1 MQLLWLLALAILLHN
16 GDAAQTQDLQRASLL
31 SKLLQS
37 YDVNVR
43 PYPVDMGPT
52 PVQVQYRL
60 NLLFNIDSKQET
72 WTADLYINEKWIDS
86 RLKFNST
93 TDWPAG
99 NGELRLNP
107 ASVWKPDTFFYNA
120 VSCSAATDQIM
131 SLDPNGSGSVVW
143 ARHQSCN
150 FHSEFDLKSFPF
162 DSQVLELQ
170 RISFGY
176 PANELVIVQDQ
187 YSCFAPDPAED
198 FASSLCSSPLHFSS
212 HSLFPPLSLSNFFP
226 QILTGGYSSFSC
238 ASGVF
243 QLQHQS
249 AAVSMAR
256 ATLNVYRLTN
266 SYVIK
271 MIAPMFLL
279 VFLSS
284 LTYWIDP
291 MSAPARV
298 GFSVTLVLS
307 IVTFNFTVSQD
318 LPKINY
324 PTLLDGY
331 VWHSFLFV
339 IGAVGEFAVVNNI
352 LVRKTFPAALAT
364 ATDDFC
370 QWSIGLI
377 WVFSNLLFWP
387 PIAPSIAGKVF
398 IVLAMI
404 TWITINVYR
413 VWWNFRHEKK
423 GWVIRHVA
431 WAWVKQRVF
440 NNQVPQLPSQIAAP
454 LNVMQSYFVPL
465 SQLEAQKSAASALSS
480 SSAVAQPQV
489 IVASSVDD
497 DIIDVIDAASAPPP
511 VR

>member
-1 MQLLWLLALAILLHN
+1 M
-16 GDAAQTQDLQRASLL
+16 AQAS
-31 SKLLQS
+31 
-37 YDVNVR
+37 
-43 PYPVDMGPT
+43 
-52 PVQVQYRL
+52 
-60 NLLFNIDSKQET
+60 
-72 WTADLYINEKWIDS
+72 
-86 RLKFNST
+86 
-93 TDWPAG
+93 
-99 NGELRLNP
+99 
-107 ASVWKPDTFFYNA
+107 
-120 VSCSAATDQIM
+120 
-131 SLDPNGSGSVVW
+131 
-143 ARHQSCN
+143 
-150 FHSEFDLKSFPF
+150 
-162 DSQVLELQ
+162 
-170 RISFGY
+170 
-176 PANELVIVQDQ
+176 
-187 YSCFAPDPAED
+187 
-198 FASSLCSSPLHFSS
+198 
-212 HSLFPPLSLSNFFP
+212 
-226 QILTGGYSSFSC
+226 
-238 ASGVF
+238 
-243 QLQHQS
+243 
-249 AAVSMAR
+249 
-256 ATLNVYRLTN
+256 LNVYRLTN

-291 MSAPARV
+291 MSTPARI

-404 TWITINVYR
+404 AWITINVYR

-423 GWVIRHVA
+423 GWAIRHVA
-431 WAWVKQRVF
+431 WAWIRHHVF
-440 NNQVPQLPSQIAAP
+440 NDDVPQLPSQIAAP
-454 LNVMQSYFVPL
+454 LSVVQSYFVPL
-465 SQLEAQKSAASALSS
+465 SQLEAEKAVSVQSNIIAAT
-480 SSAVAQPQV
+480 AV
-489 IVASSVDD
+489 DGD
-497 DIIDVIDAASAPPP
+497 RIDVIDASKNAPASLP
-511 VR
+511 RG